1 LIFLYF
7 VTMLPTTARRRQTV
21 ENEQRTYGIA
31 EWAAALRVRRTE
43 KELAALAAGT
53 REREAAR
60 RSSPQEPASAKP
72 ARSAFASASVRSARG
87 VSAPGDF
94 AIGRAGT

>member
-1 LIFLYF
+1 
-7 VTMLPTTARRRQTV
+7 M

-43 KELAALAAGT
+43 KELAALAAAT

-60 RSSPQEPASAKP
+60 SGSESTSGPTREHRGAHAPRGGLGGAG
-72 ARSAFASASVRSARG
+72 FALG
-87 VSAPGDF
+87 G
-94 AIGRAGT
+94 GL